1 MSLIPFTPAAV
12 LLDMDGLLL
21 DSERALLECWR
32 EASRRTAIEVEDAFW
47 LSMVGLHERVC
58 DEMLVE
64 RLGEADAEAMREACY
79 ALYSERV
86 EAGLPLKSGVCELV
100 DLLEARGVP
109 RAIVTSTRRER
120 ALQKLEAVGLRHRF
134 DTIVTGSDIAH
145 PKPAPDIYLLA
156 ADRLGVAPGCCVVIE
171 DSLPGVQAALA
182 AGMTPIQV
190 PDLVAPDADARA
202 LGHRIVESL
211 VQARALI
218 EPALA
223 SR

>member
-1 MSLIPFTPAAV
+1 MSPIPFAPAAV

-32 EASRRTAIEVEDAFW
+32 ESSRRTGIEVEDAFW

-58 DEMLVE
+58 EAMLVE
-64 RLGEADAEAMREACY
+64 RLGDVDAEAMREACH

-86 EAGLPLKSGVCELV
+86 EAGLPLKPGVCELV
-100 DLLEARGVP
+100 DLLEVRGVP
-109 RAIVTSTRRER
+109 RAIVTSTHRER
-120 ALQKLEAVGLRHRF
+120 ALRKLEAVGLRRRF

-156 ADRLGVAPGCCVVIE
+156 ADRLGVAPPRCVVIE
-171 DSLPGVQAALA
+171 DSIPGVQAALA

-190 PDLVAPDADARA
+190 PDLVAPDTDARA

-211 VQARALI
+211 VQARGLI
-218 EPALA
+218 EPMLA
-223 SR
+223 PR